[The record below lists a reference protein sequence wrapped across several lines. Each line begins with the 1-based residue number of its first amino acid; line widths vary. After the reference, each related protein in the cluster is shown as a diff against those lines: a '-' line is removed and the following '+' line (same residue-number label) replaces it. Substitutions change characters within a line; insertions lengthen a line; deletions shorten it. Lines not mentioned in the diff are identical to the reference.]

1 MAVPIIMS
9 LAPSNSVLLSRTGS
23 RVTITLNRPSSHNA
37 FDAELIAE
45 LAEALQQVAADG
57 SLR

>member
-1 MAVPIIMS
+1 MS